1 METSE
6 LRRHLDAE
14 YARLRSVIPDAPD
27 LTGITV
33 PSCPEWSLADLVQHV
48 GEVYLH
54 KVDCIR
60 LNARPTQEPDLAG
73 LGPLDVL
80 ERGFAL
86 LNQTFDEHQ
95 PQDAAWTWFAP
106 DQSVGFWIRRMAHE
120 TAVHRVDAELAVNDA
135 SEIGAELAEDG
146 LDELLAVMLVA
157 DIEPHEYQIGR
168 PDIELRSPTRSWFV
182 HFEPGS
188 LRVSDEGRAATV
200 IQGPAPDLELWLYNR
215 AAGANLKYT
224 GDLMGVGVIKDLLTE
239 ATQ

>member
-6 LRRHLDAE
+6 LRRHLETE
-14 YARLRSVIPDAPD
+14 YARLRSVIPDAED

-33 PSCPEWSLADLVQHV
+33 PSCPEWSFADLVRHV

-60 LNARPTQEPDLAG
+60 LNARPTQVPDRTG
-73 LGPLDVL
+73 LSPLDVL

-95 PQDAAWTWFAP
+95 PQDPAWTWFAP

-120 TAVHRVDAELAVNDA
+120 TTVHRVDAELAVNDA

-157 DIEPHEYQIGR
+157 DIEPHEYRIGR
-168 PDIELRSPTRSWFV
+168 PDIELRSPARSWFV
-182 HFEPGS
+182 HFEPES
-188 LRVSDEGRAATV
+188 LRVSDEGRATTV
-200 IQGPAPDLELWLYNR
+200 IQGPASDLELWLYNR